1 MSTQKSRFRLWL
13 KATALAVV
21 CLFTLNN
28 LVWANP
34 DLFSTNTNVFNLGVP
49 NASSTQWFFSP
60 SRIKTAATLVANGI
74 TAPIQEIDICVPVIL
89 HEDKK
94 TKITKTGSLDFEHK
108 REENGLW
115 VVPFDI
121 YNGQEL
127 EQELEAVFTDNK
139 KLVELRE
146 KGAKKEMPSVQTADE
161 YKKLLGAD
169 YVEYD

>member
-13 KATALAVV
+13 KATAIVVV

-34 DLFSTNTNVFNLGVP
+34 DLFSSNTNAFNLAAP
-49 NASSTQWFFSP
+49 NASSTQWHFSP
-60 SRIKTAATLVANGI
+60 TRLRAAVSLVANGI
-74 TAPIQEIDICVPVIL
+74 AVPFEEIGDICVPVIL

-94 TKITKTGSLDFEHK
+94 RKITITGSLDFENK
-108 REENGLW
+108 YRENGLW
-115 VVPFDI
+115 VIPLDI
-121 YNGQEL
+121 KNGQEL
-127 EQELEAVFTDNK
+127 EQKLEAVFTDNK

-146 KGAKKEMPSVQTADE
+146 ADE

-169 YVEYD
+169 YVEYDMTVKKIVNPD